1 MSQGSVYALVAA
13 EEALTD
19 ANWKPVSEDDQIR
32 TGYIC
37 FTRFSWIFA
46 CFSEF
51 LNGII
56 SPFQLMKSAK
66 NIKKFM

>member
-1 MSQGSVYALVAA
+1 MIPRGDNPGELNINQYVKPSDQRTMSQGSVYALVAA

-37 FTRFSWIFA
+37 FTRFS
-46 CFSEF
+46 
-51 LNGII
+51 
-56 SPFQLMKSAK
+56 
-66 NIKKFM
+66 